1 MAENMIPFD
10 SIMPTL
16 THKEI
21 VAYAMLLN
29 DFDTIQLVAN
39 VLLEGTKEDI
49 KLGKA
54 LLTICDRMVECSK
67 GDVI

>member
-1 MAENMIPFD
+1 
-10 SIMPTL
+10 MPTL
-16 THKEI
+16 THKET

-39 VLLEGTKEDI
+39 VLLEGTTEDI
-49 KLGKA
+49 KLGKT